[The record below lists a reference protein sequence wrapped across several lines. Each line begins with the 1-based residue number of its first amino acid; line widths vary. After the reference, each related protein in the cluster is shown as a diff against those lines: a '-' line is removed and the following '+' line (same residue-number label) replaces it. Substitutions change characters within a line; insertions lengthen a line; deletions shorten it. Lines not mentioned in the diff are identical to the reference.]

1 MQNKPSPTQGELE
14 LAKVILELRGGLG
27 NQLFQYA
34 YGKSLAT
41 RVDVKK
47 GGIISIS
54 ELESKKPR
62 TILFKMVI
70 DTQIRGL
77 KYRIKELRDE
87 VAERKKGSK
96 ILDDGK

>member
-1 MQNKPSPTQGELE
+1 MALFKLIKEF
-14 LAKVILELRGGLG
+14 ELRL
-27 NQLFQYA
+27 
-34 YGKSLAT
+34 T
-41 RVDVKK
+41 
-47 GGIISIS
+47 

-77 KYRIKELRDE
+77 KYRIKEIRDE

>member
-1 MQNKPSPTQGELE
+1 MALFKLIKEF
-14 LAKVILELRGGLG
+14 ELRL
-27 NQLFQYA
+27 
-34 YGKSLAT
+34 T
-41 RVDVKK
+41 
-47 GGIISIS
+47 

-62 TILFKMVI
+62 TILFKMII

-96 ILDDGK
+96 VLDDGK